1 MTASWGPA
9 SVGTSASAPPS
20 QTVCTEPRSPTA
32 YGLGADAVVDVVA
45 GTAPGACAATGRTR
59 SVTVP
64 RSSGWIGRYVSGFGH
79 HAHASPPTIAR
90 PVATAIPRLT
100 GLPDVRR
107 QVAVPTCR
115 PRRTSV

>member
-1 MTASWGPA
+1 MV
-9 SVGTSASAPPS
+9 VGST
-20 QTVCTEPRSPTA
+20 
-32 YGLGADAVVDVVA
+32 
-45 GTAPGACAATGRTR
+45 PGAIADTGRTR

-90 PVATAIPRLT
+90 PVATAMPRLT

-115 PRRTSV
+115 PSRTSM